1 MRATVGARAMES
13 KGSVLGSLCG
23 RPIRIAGKELV
34 QLRQRTRNLDL
45 VQIIKINY
53 LISWYVA
60 RERDVFDEHV
70 V

>member
-1 MRATVGARAMES
+1 MGARAMES

-45 VQIIKINY
+45 VQIIKMNY